1 MTAQI
6 HERLQFDGETYG
18 MANEPLRQYF
28 AKNEIDIRLNAP
40 STACWRG
47 YFGEWEV
54 VDNKLYLTKLKGSGV
69 IKDKEKYRAE
79 KLALRRKLKEG
90 LITPIENGKLL
101 KLMEKECWNAI
112 QLSLNSLFQSEEKVF
127 ACWYSGTIRAPFG
140 ELIEYIHDGY
150 ESIFEYELLIDFKEG
165 VVVNIWEKQN

>member
-1 MTAQI
+1 MK
-6 HERLQFDGETYG
+6 
-18 MANEPLRQYF
+18 AN
-28 AKNEIDIRLNAP
+28 I
-40 STACWRG
+40 W
-47 YFGEWEV
+47 
-54 VDNKLYLTKLKGSGV
+54 

-150 ESIFEYELLIDFKEG
+150 ESIFEYELLIDIKEG